1 MILLLLS
8 FLLDS
13 ILSNYFPYSILS
25 LTWFQPCF
33 YVITMVSLYFYH
45 RKKDDFFQ
53 KGMFYTIIGSLLFGN
68 SLITR
73 VISYLCIY
81 IFLNTFSR
89 KYHFHMKTFLLAII
103 LSLLIHFG
111 SSYLIF
117 IVSKKITFSFI
128 LFLWQYIHYL
138 LFNMIL
144 GIIIYYFFGINKQ
157 VR

>member
-13 ILSNYFPYSILS
+13 ILSNYFPYNISS

-33 YVITMVSLYFYH
+33 YVITIVSLYFYN
-45 RKKDDFFQ
+45 RKKDNFLE
-53 KGMFYTIIGSLLFGN
+53 KGIFYTILGSLLFGN
-68 SLITR
+68 SLIFR
-73 VISYLCIY
+73 LVSYICIY
-81 IFLNTFSR
+81 LLLNTINKNYRFQIN
-89 KYHFHMKTFLLAII
+89 TFLLAII

-117 IVSKKITFSFI
+117 VISKKITFSFI

-138 LFNMIL
+138 LFNTIL
-144 GIIIYYFFGINKQ
+144 GVTIYYLFGINRQ